1 MAIQEREFMPQDSVK
16 RCNKCIMPSTCDLIP
31 FEGDTCVLCKTLE
44 QNPQSKPDPAE
55 GERLLQEQI
64 EAIRKN
70 GIGKPYDCVVGVSGG
85 RDSTYLL
92 YLLTQKHRLRCL
104 AVYYR
109 TPFTHDVVDG
119 NIRRIVKELGAD
131 FEEIHLSQDY
141 HRRIA
146 REMIEIWK
154 KKRHHLI
161 INLACAPCKLLNRET
176 YKIAHK
182 HGISTIIYGGNIY
195 EAVQIAAG
203 VSKKQVIG
211 KSGRKIITLTTKI
224 KKMLA
229 LVWNGTKLLAT
240 TPAIWKHLFLG
251 IKSSVMY
258 ISPHALYLALRYPR
272 IKAIDYY
279 YGATWSEKDCEET
292 LKKLGWQRPPGCNS
306 SWKADCCFAEIK
318 NVLFKK
324 TLGITYADAF
334 FSNMVRAGVMTREEA
349 LLRVQTEGK
358 MSPERLKET
367 RDILDLHEPL
377 FEGENLG

>member
-1 MAIQEREFMPQDSVK
+1 MP
-16 RCNKCIMPSTCDLIP
+16 NTCELIP

-44 QNPQSKPDPAE
+44 TAPQAMADPIE
-55 GERLLQEQI
+55 KERLLNEQI
-64 EAIRKN
+64 EQIREK
-70 GIGKPYDCVVGVSGG
+70 GQGRPYDCVVGVSGG

-119 NIRRIVKELGAD
+119 NIRRIVQYLGAD
-131 FEEIHLSQDY
+131 FEEIQLSQEY

-154 KKRHHLI
+154 KNRHHLI

-176 YKIAHK
+176 YQIAK
-182 HGISTIIYGGNIY
+182 RRGVSTIVYGGNIY

-211 KSGRKIITLTTKI
+211 KSGRKIINLTSKI
-224 KKMLA
+224 RKMLA
-229 LVWNGTKLLAT
+229 LIWNGTKLLVT
-240 TPAIWKHLFLG
+240 TPAVWKYLVLG
-251 IKSSVMY
+251 VKSSIMY
-258 ISPHALYLALRYPR
+258 ISPHALYLALRYPH

-279 YGATWSEKDCEET
+279 YGATWSEKECEET
-292 LKKLGWQRPPGCNS
+292 LEKLGWQRPPGCNS

-334 FSNMVRAGVMTREEA
+334 FSNMVRAGVMTRDEA
-349 LLRVQTEGK
+349 LRRFQTEGK
-358 MSPERLKET
+358 LSPERLKET
-367 RDILDLHEPL
+367 RDILGLHEPL
-377 FEGENLG
+377 FEGDELG